1 MATEMSRHIQ
11 ELSESAWAITASAF
25 SALLSADVL
34 THPASLD
41 LRSEFRRFGR
51 GLDGKRVA
59 LVPVIGPM
67 FHRPSFF
74 GMDLQSFRE
83 RFRVALADEAVSA
96 IVLDVDSPGGQ
107 ASGVQEAFAEVFRA
121 RGTKPVTAVA
131 NTMMASGALWLAS
144 AADRIIASPSALVGS
159 VGVRW
164 SHIDASGLNQKVG
177 LELTTVTSSAAPHKD
192 EFSPDGALRPED
204 RRRAQQLADEFHA
217 SFVRDLARGRRL
229 STLKVNTNF
238 GDGRLLTAREAL
250 AAGMVDEILSFD
262 AAVARSAGV
271 KPTMGPRVELEW
283 RRLRLAVHAARATGD
298 PRELAGA
305 ESRFQDFE
313 TQHGGST

>member
-217 SFVRDLARGRRL
+217 SFVRDLARGRRP
-229 STLKVNTNF
+229 SSYRSRGARGGN
-238 GDGRLLTAREAL
+238 GGRDPIVRCGRRALGRREANDGT
-250 AAGMVDEILSFD
+250 AGGTR
-262 AAVARSAGV
+262 VAPPPFSGARGAG
-271 KPTMGPRVELEW
+271 
-283 RRLRLAVHAARATGD
+283 
-298 PRELAGA
+298 
-305 ESRFQDFE
+305 
-313 TQHGGST
+313 HGRPS

>member
-121 RGTKPVTAVA
+121 RGTKPVTAGKYHDGERRAVA
-131 NTMMASGALWLAS
+131 RIGRGQDNRVAVGARRKRRRA
-144 AADRIIASPSALVGS
+144 R
-159 VGVRW
+159 
-164 SHIDASGLNQKVG
+164 SHIDASGCQ
-177 LELTTVTSSAAPHKD
+177 LT
-192 EFSPDGALRPED
+192 R
-204 RRRAQQLADEFHA
+204 
-217 SFVRDLARGRRL
+217 
-229 STLKVNTNF
+229 
-238 GDGRLLTAREAL
+238 
-250 AAGMVDEILSFD
+250 
-262 AAVARSAGV
+262 
-271 KPTMGPRVELEW
+271 
-283 RRLRLAVHAARATGD
+283 
-298 PRELAGA
+298 
-305 ESRFQDFE
+305 
-313 TQHGGST
+313 